1 MLRASRPIIFAAC
14 VALAGCGVADT
25 PPGPTADG
33 VDMRGGS
40 VGGAFTLTNQAGEQV
55 SWSDFDGKY
64 RMVYFGF
71 TSCPAICPT
80 DVLKMSQGLE
90 RFERANPGLAGKV
103 QPIFISVDPERDTP
117 DKLAEFV
124 ANFHPRLVGLT
135 GSREQVDA
143 VVRSFG
149 VFAQK
154 REPDETGFYDM
165 QHTTHVLLFGPE
177 GEPLGILPSDKG
189 ADAIAVE
196 LESWVR

>member
-40 VGGAFTLTNQAGEQV
+40 VGGAFTLTDQAGEQV

-90 RFERANPGLAGKV
+90 RFENALFDGHVSGNPSAPYQENRGAMQGQRTSLLA
-103 QPIFISVDPERDTP
+103 
-117 DKLAEFV
+117 
-124 ANFHPRLVGLT
+124 HC
-135 GSREQVDA
+135 
-143 VVRSFG
+143 VRSCKNVSFTVRPPSTYRAGVDRFG
-149 VFAQK
+149 SSMK
-154 REPDETGFYDM
+154 RWSSVG
-165 QHTTHVLLFGPE
+165 
-177 GEPLGILPSDKG
+177 
-189 ADAIAVE
+189 
-196 LESWVR
+196 